1 MAWQIAAR
9 ILRGRATGAKLI
21 VVGLFMIFAAG
32 GLDIASHYLTGEG
45 SIAAWALIGLGAV
58 TVGVG
63 LGSYISAEKKGKAS
77 PVDVEAAGEDGD
89 EEDR

>member
-9 ILRGRATGAKLI
+9 ILKGRATGAKLI
-21 VVGLFMIFAAG
+21 VAGLFMIFAAG
-32 GLDIASHYLTGEG
+32 GIDIASRYLTGEG
-45 SIAAWALIGLGAV
+45 SIAAGALIGLGAI

-77 PVDVEAAGEDGD
+77 PINAEVAGEGGD
-89 EEDR
+89 EEGI